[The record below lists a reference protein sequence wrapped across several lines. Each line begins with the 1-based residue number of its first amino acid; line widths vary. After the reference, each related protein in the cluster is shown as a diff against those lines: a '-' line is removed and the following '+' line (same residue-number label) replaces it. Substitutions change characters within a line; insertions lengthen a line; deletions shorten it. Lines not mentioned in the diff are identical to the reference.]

1 MKDSDWAFLRQ
12 LYLTP
17 NITKAA
23 SALFISQPAL
33 TKRLQYI
40 EDEMNVQIVYRSK
53 SGLDFTTEGMYLA
66 KQALK
71 YMDFMEETRR
81 HLDMLRSNHHA
92 IISIGASLS
101 YLKFKLP
108 QIVSDY
114 TSLHPDVRFDIIG
127 GRSRTVHSMVDEG
140 TVDIGII
147 RGRTSESVEKIQINS
162 EKGYILTSTPLESLE
177 SLAWTPRIDYPLN
190 DYCRQIVDN
199 WWSEHFPS
207 APVVGMTVEHMD
219 QSFPMV
225 SHSLGYTIAFLPDGC
240 ELPPHAPVSH
250 AAAHSKHG
258 FRTHET
264 DMAYLS
270 EEKSPLSASDRVSRL
285 YSAKRRRE
293 NLFFSTAGRSPAVF
307 LAEKAEQARSCSA
320 FFSV

>member
-23 SALFISQPAL
+23 SALFISQPTL

-92 IISIGASLS
+92 NISIGASLS

-199 WWSEHFPS
+199 WWSEHFSS

-240 ELPPHAPVSH
+240 ELPTPTPLYLTPL
-250 AAAHSKHG
+250 
-258 FRTHET
+258 RIQNT
-264 DMAYLS
+264 DSVLTRPTWLIYQKKKVLS
-270 EEKSPLSASDRVSRL
+270 PQVIEFLDYIQQNVVEKI
-285 YSAKRRRE
+285 YSFPQPGVPR
-293 NLFFSTAGRSPAVF
+293 LFF
-307 LAEKAEQARSCSA
+307 
-320 FFSV
+320 